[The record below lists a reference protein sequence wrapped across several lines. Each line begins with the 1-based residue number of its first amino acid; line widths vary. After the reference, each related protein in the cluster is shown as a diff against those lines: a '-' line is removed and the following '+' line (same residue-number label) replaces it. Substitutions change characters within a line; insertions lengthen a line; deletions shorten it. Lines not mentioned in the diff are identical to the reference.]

1 MSFDPAL
8 IRASFA
14 VVERR
19 ADQLA
24 KYFYVHLF
32 AHSPE
37 LRRLF
42 PAELTEQRDRLFHAL
57 TELVLRLEQPGE
69 LTEYLRALG
78 RDHRKFR
85 TTAEH
90 YPAVGSSLIAAL
102 RHFSGHS
109 WTQEIEKA
117 WTEAYTVISQTM
129 IAAAEADTVAPVW
142 WEAEVT
148 DRRRAAPDLVVLTLR
163 PDQPY
168 PYVAGQYLSL
178 SSPRLP
184 RLWRSYTIAG
194 APRGDGTLELHVR
207 RVFGGRLS
215 SALVNDVL
223 PGEKLL
229 LGPPIGDTVLD
240 PRSDR
245 PLLAVAGGTGW
256 ATVKALIEQLA
267 RGRARSATVFLAA
280 RQDADQYDL
289 PAVRALVAEHAWLE
303 VVLAAPEDGAERE
316 AAVDLLRTGLRH
328 GSDWSGHDIYLSGPP
343 DLAPELAELLV
354 ELHAEPGL
362 IRYDPAPLTARSG
375 RPLSS
380 SEWFLTPRAA
390 PWARQ

>member
-19 ADQLA
+19 ADQLV

-57 TELVLRLEQPGE
+57 TQVVLQLEQSDQF
-69 LTEYLRALG
+69 TEYLRALG

-85 TTAEH
+85 AAAEH
-90 YPAVGSSLIAAL
+90 YPAVGASLLAAL

-117 WTEAYTVISQTM
+117 WSEAYTVISQAM
-129 IAAAEADTVAPVW
+129 LEGARADAQAPAW

-148 DRRRAAPDLVVLTLR
+148 DRRRAAADLVVLTLR
-163 PDQPY
+163 PDRPY
-168 PYVAGQYLSL
+168 PYTAGQYLSL

-194 APRGDGTLELHVR
+194 APRTDGTLELHVR
-207 RVFGGRLS
+207 RVFGGQLS
-215 SALVNDVL
+215 SLLVNDVL
-223 PGEKLL
+223 PGETLL
-229 LGPPIGDTVLD
+229 LGPPIGDTVVD
-240 PRSDR
+240 QRSDR

-267 RGRARSATVFLAA
+267 RGRQRSATVFLAA

-289 PAVRALVAEHAWLE
+289 SAVRALVAEHAWLE

-328 GSDWSGHDIYLSGPP
+328 VSDWSGHDIYLSGPP

-354 ELHAEPGL
+354 ELHAEPEL

-380 SEWFLTPRAA
+380 SEWFLTPRSA
-390 PWARQ
+390 PWVR